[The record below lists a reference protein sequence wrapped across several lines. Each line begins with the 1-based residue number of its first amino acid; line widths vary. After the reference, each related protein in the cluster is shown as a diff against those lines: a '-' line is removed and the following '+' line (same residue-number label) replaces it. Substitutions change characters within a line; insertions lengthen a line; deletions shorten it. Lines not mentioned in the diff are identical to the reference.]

1 MTNKDIKNIL
11 FITQWQYED
20 ALIQTYTLPYVQI
33 IKNITGFGCYLVC
46 VNKGIAKIAVREENG
61 VTVIVMPLGSGNQF
75 INWGRNLLALRKL
88 IKREDITHL
97 HPWCTPAG
105 AIGLLLKLLNRKLI
119 LTIDSFEPHAEAM
132 VENGTWKKSGL
143 KYKVLS
149 YMEKL
154 EAKKA
159 DNLVFAAPGMQEYV
173 LNKYGVKIE
182 TYQVKPACV
191 DLDQFSDKAIKDKAL
206 LEELGLNEKIVGVYA
221 GKFGGIYLEDESF
234 QLIKKCEDYWGD
246 RFRFVLLSNVDDDY
260 LERKIEKYG
269 IRRKTIIKLF
279 VAHEDIAKYIGLA
292 DFAICPVKPVPTKQ
306 YCSPIKD
313 GEYWAIGLPIIITKN
328 ISVDSQIIADSN
340 AGAVLQSLDDEG
352 YMTAI
357 KKIDSIIATKSRAE
371 VYKQI
376 RPLAE
381 KYRNYSI
388 AEKVYKAIYAS

>member
-1 MTNKDIKNIL
+1 MTAKPNNKIL

-33 IKNITGFGCYLVC
+33 IKKLTGFGCYLIC
-46 VNKGIAKIAVREENG
+46 VNKGGTKTVVREENG
-61 VTVIVMPLGSGNQF
+61 VTLIVLPFGTGNQF
-75 INWGRNLLALRKL
+75 VNWGKNLLALRKL
-88 IKREDITHL
+88 IKTEGITHL

-105 AIGLLLKLLNRKLI
+105 SIGLILKLLNRKLI

-132 VENGTWKKSGL
+132 VENGTWKKGGL
-143 KYKVLS
+143 KNKVLS

-159 DNLVFAAPGMQEYV
+159 DNLVFAAPGMQEYI
-173 LNKYGVKIE
+173 LHKYGVKIE
-182 TYQVKPACV
+182 KFQVKPACV
-191 DLDQFSDKAIKDKAL
+191 DLNQFSDKAVKDKTL
-206 LEELGLNEKIVGVYA
+206 LDELGLNGKIVGVYA

-234 QLIKKCEDYWGD
+234 QLIKKCEGYWGE
-246 RFRFVLLSNVDDDY
+246 RFRFVLLSNVHDDY
-260 LERKIEKYG
+260 LKKKTEEFG
-269 IRRKTIIKLF
+269 IRKETIIKLF
-279 VAHEDIAKYIGLA
+279 VAHENIAKYIGLA

-313 GEYWAIGLPIIITKN
+313 GEYWAMGLPVVITRN
-328 ISVDSQIIADSN
+328 ISVDSQIIADNN
-340 AGAVLQSLDDEG
+340 AGAVLQSLDDES
-352 YMTAI
+352 YITAI
-357 KKIDSIIATKSRAE
+357 KKIDSIIATKSREE

-388 AEKVYKAIYAS
+388 AKKVYTAIYTS